1 MMDVP
6 SGNVQNHKINLKYVR
21 NLLAKIKSPRTRDG
35 NCNQEALNPFV
46 CSRAFDSL
54 FHFALWNLIKELA
67 ELKPLVWR
75 DKNWERPGTRSRHEN
90 VKKNAEALFVTK
102 RMAWK

>member
-1 MMDVP
+1 MKLMMDVP

-54 FHFALWNLIKELA
+54 FHFALWNLLKELA
-67 ELKPLVWR
+67 ELKPPSSYGGIRTGKGQVR
-75 DKNWERPGTRSRHEN
+75 DQGTRT
-90 VKKNAEALFVTK
+90 L
-102 RMAWK
+102 